1 MLWNPEIEKVMKI
14 ANTSSYT
21 FAKDFD
27 VFTGKTIE
35 EKTNWSCQSHVKMI
49 SQPSVTNGI

>member
-1 MLWNPEIEKVMKI
+1 MKI